1 MADYNL
7 ALDKQRTDARVEDV
21 QVMFEHIKG
30 QNDRQ
35 KVLLDNLFIERKM
48 QEEKI
53 TDLEN
58 NIMEIN
64 QQTEARLM
72 ELEPEQK
79 ME

>member
-35 KVLLDNLFIERKM
+35 KVLLDNLFIERKT

-53 TDLEN
+53 TELEN
-58 NIMEIN
+58 NILEIN